1 MIKVQVFP
9 LFEQRLM
16 IRQGHPVQVN
26 DNVQKP
32 PYRIVFGSLR
42 NKVQQT
48 ISAKNDLQYHKVR
61 VEYDSFKGTGAKLY
75 LTGTN

>member
-1 MIKVQVFP
+1 
-9 LFEQRLM
+9 M
-16 IRQGHPVQVN
+16 IRQGQPFQVN

-32 PYRIVFGSLR
+32 PYRIVFSSLR

-48 ISAKNDLQYHKVR
+48 ISAKTDLQYHKPR
-61 VEYDSFKGTGAKLY
+61 VEYDIFKGTGAKLY